1 MSQGFGLHEDTGL
14 CWRLSLICPHPAGH
28 CVVPQG
34 QVCHSQPGFGTQRQ
48 DLSRRSYI
56 CRPELDLV
64 TQSWASPPRA
74 EICHPE
80 PRFATQSQDLPPR
93 AGLCRVFRDFP
104 RGAGRAGGWSMA
116 RCHSGKYFAGAV
128 AAGPRPP
135 AAVGAPGDPGDGAS
149 SRLPLPRSCSEAA
162 SIDTAPGHLR
172 RGRATAPAAG
182 DPAVPLLGDPHGS
195 VGPGEVASMSPR
207 CAPAPCLECAALVP
221 SVVLRDEPPLL
232 LGENFASRG
241 IFYGENLQ
249 KLAKSQGRWAQP
261 WVKTQPPT
269 PTPGMP
275 GAAGGG
281 GRPPAHR

>member
-1 MSQGFGLHEDTGL
+1 MCHRAKFVT
-14 CWRLSLICPHPAGH
+14 
-28 CVVPQG
+28 
-34 QVCHSQPGFGTQRQ
+34 HSQVLARRDKICHADPISVAQSWT
-48 DLSRRSYI
+48 LSPRAGLR
-56 CRPELDLV
+56 RPEL
-64 TQSWASPPRA
+64 
-74 EICHPE
+74 
-80 PRFATQSQDLPPR
+80 RFATQNQDLPPR
-93 AGLCRVFRDFP
+93 AKICHPELGCAVFCRDFP

-172 RGRATAPAAG
+172 RGQATAPAAG

-207 CAPAPCLECAALVP
+207 CPPAPCLECAALVP